1 MWEKWVRS
9 KCGKGDFGLEKCDAF
24 YQKGDAGPK
33 SRHINA
39 MILKSTFHIIVSS
52 SEQPKRCAAT
62 FSSTTALNQS
72 LLLQKPKGDFI
83 KMIT

>member
-52 SEQPKRCAAT
+52 
-62 FSSTTALNQS
+62 
-72 LLLQKPKGDFI
+72 
-83 KMIT
+83 